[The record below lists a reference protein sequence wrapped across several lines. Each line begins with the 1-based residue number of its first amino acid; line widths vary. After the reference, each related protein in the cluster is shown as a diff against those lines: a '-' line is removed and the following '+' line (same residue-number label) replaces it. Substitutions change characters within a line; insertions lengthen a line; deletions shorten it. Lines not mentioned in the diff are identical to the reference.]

1 MKKVLFVLL
10 ITFCL
15 GKEFCVAA
23 PIGKLRF
30 FTDPSCG
37 TCHQVEKE
45 VQDFSR
51 KHRLSFEKVSLF
63 EKDAIDRIKKLEE
76 EYRVSVREVPVLE
89 VEGVAVFQGDDIPRQ
104 LQALWEN
111 EQEMNL
117 GKKEKTPS
125 AFQMRAGT
133 VAAAGL
139 IDGLNPC
146 AFAAIIFLVLY
157 LLAAQRKDRIPAA
170 AGGFCLGVFTAYFVM
185 GLGFRS
191 LLVLIPFRDSARNVF
206 HLLLALML
214 FGLALW
220 SFYDAFLSFKHKK
233 ITLRLPDKWK
243 QSINSLII
251 RNSKSR
257 YLFPASFLAGLIVSC
272 IELVC
277 TGQIYLPVIAAL
289 VRDGKASG
297 FAYLFL
303 YNIFFILPLI
313 IVGILAYLGLKEDLF
328 RRFFSRSMVP
338 IKVALGVLFIILG
351 LILLN

>member
-1 MKKVLFVLL
+1 
-10 ITFCL
+10 
-15 GKEFCVAA
+15 
-23 PIGKLRF
+23 
-30 FTDPSCG
+30 
-37 TCHQVEKE
+37 
-45 VQDFSR
+45 
-51 KHRLSFEKVSLF
+51 
-63 EKDAIDRIKKLEE
+63 
-76 EYRVSVREVPVLE
+76 
-89 VEGVAVFQGDDIPRQ
+89 
-104 LQALWEN
+104 
-111 EQEMNL
+111 
-117 GKKEKTPS
+117 
-125 AFQMRAGT
+125 
-133 VAAAGL
+133 
-139 IDGLNPC
+139 
-146 AFAAIIFLVLY
+146 
-157 LLAAQRKDRIPAA
+157 
-170 AGGFCLGVFTAYFVM
+170 M

-328 RRFFSRSMVP
+328 RRFFSRSMAP